1 MLFINAG
8 GLKMSQ
14 SEPGWDQYSRLV
26 LQQLESLSTG
36 IDALRQEL
44 QDVKRELTELKAK
57 EDRVQDI
64 KAWKEK
70 MDDVASPS
78 QIKVALEEVEDLKIF
93 RTKAVTIFMVVQFGM
108 GTAMAL
114 IGYF

>member
-1 MLFINAG
+1 
-8 GLKMSQ
+8 MSQ
-14 SEPGWDQYSRLV
+14 AEPGWDQYSRLV

-36 IDALRQEL
+36 IDSLRQEL

-64 KAWKEK
+64 KAWKER

-78 QIKVALEEVEDLKIF
+78 QIKSALQEVEDLVIF
-93 RTKAVTIFMVVQFGM
+93 KTKAVTIFTVVQFL
-108 GTAMAL
+108 MASAL
-114 IGYF
+114 ALTKYF